1 MTGFGR
7 KTQCVDCIGITHL
20 MSIRISLLSEVSDFC
35 SSAADESPLSFPWS
49 DSSWLLARLF
59 NPDPG
64 PPRSACMELEVDM
77 GTALSMVEW
86 LPASWLFDDVIE
98 DVIEAEVRLEEDS
111 LKQKIGSLQGHS
123 SMFFN
128 KRKLFILSMLFS
140 VVVIH
145 KGHPL
150 IGER

>member
-1 MTGFGR
+1 MYWHY
-7 KTQCVDCIGITHL
+7 CTHL

-49 DSSWLLARLF
+49 DNSWLLARLF
-59 NPDPG
+59 NPG
-64 PPRSACMELEVDM
+64 PSPPPVSRSACMELEVDM

-111 LKQKIGSLQGHS
+111 LKQENGTLQGHS
-123 SMFFN
+123 SMFLTGEN
-128 KRKLFILSMLFS
+128 CLFCS
-140 VVVIH
+140 
-145 KGHPL
+145 
-150 IGER
+150 

>member
-1 MTGFGR
+1 
-7 KTQCVDCIGITHL
+7 

-49 DSSWLLARLF
+49 DNSWLLARPF
-59 NPDPG
+59 NPACPA
-64 PPRSACMELEVDM
+64 PPPVSRSACMELEVDM

-111 LKQKIGSLQGHS
+111 LKQEKRLIAKTL
-123 SMFFN
+123 FN
-128 KRKLFILSMLFS
+128 VFNRRKLFILF
-140 VVVIH
+140 
-145 KGHPL
+145 L
-150 IGER
+150 ILI

>member
-1 MTGFGR
+1 
-7 KTQCVDCIGITHL
+7 

-49 DSSWLLARLF
+49 DNSWLLARLF
-59 NPDPG
+59 NPG
-64 PPRSACMELEVDM
+64 PSPPPVSRSACMELEVDM

-111 LKQKIGSLQGHS
+111 LKQEKGSLQGHC
-123 SMFFN
+123 SMF
-128 KRKLFILSMLFS
+128 
-140 VVVIH
+140 
-145 KGHPL
+145 
-150 IGER
+150 